1 MLLLLL
7 LFGLLLSTTWT
18 LISMEQ
24 RTKNDE
30 QIDAGVDAKQKKQKH
45 DEHGQKKQEHNNNWT
60 NGQR

>member
-1 MLLLLL
+1 
-7 LFGLLLSTTWT
+7 
-18 LISMEQ
+18 MEQ

-45 DEHGQKKQEHNNNWT
+45 DEHGQKKQKHNWT